1 MFNAINERQCSER
14 VLAALLEQVK
24 FVRKRFNLDIICW
37 DKNYKNALIV
47 TKYFWVKSFSHICLK
62 GSLQFL

>member
-47 TKYFWVKSFSHICLK
+47 TKYF
-62 GSLQFL
+62 G